1 MASDLTFQKQ
11 CYCASFYLFF
21 DGYVFSKLIRRA
33 KIYTCYICRSL
44 IMSTALGAGP
54 GASRFFTPDSDTT
67 IKSRN
72 TLDATLSMF
81 LYASDPTSYRGR
93 NQSLEIHQ

>member
-1 MASDLTFQKQ
+1 M
-11 CYCASFYLFF
+11 
-21 DGYVFSKLIRRA
+21 I
-33 KIYTCYICRSL
+33 
-44 IMSTALGAGP
+44 TALGAGP